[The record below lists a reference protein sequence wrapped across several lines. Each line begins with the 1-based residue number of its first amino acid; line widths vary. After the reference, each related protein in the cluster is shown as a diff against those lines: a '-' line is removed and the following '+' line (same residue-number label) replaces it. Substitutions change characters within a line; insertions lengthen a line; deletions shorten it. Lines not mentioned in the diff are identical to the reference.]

1 MDDALRLLT
10 TNHPHPD
17 ESGFPLP
24 NPIREGI
31 TTQVAPS
38 GEGWVNDQQINLNF
52 NFSYVSGYFTDT
64 LTQGFLL
71 FDYRMKLT

>member
-1 MDDALRLLT
+1 LDDALRLLT
-10 TNHPHPD
+10 TNPPHPD

-31 TTQVAPS
+31 K
-38 GEGWVNDQQINLNF
+38 GWVNDQQINLNF